1 MGNSLGFVTSTTKTK
16 SRKSPKSTRE
26 GKQQTKDV
34 AAGQLQDSSNPS
46 HFIRSESKL
55 VRFSLLK

>member
-34 AAGQLQDSSNPS
+34 AAGQL
-46 HFIRSESKL
+46 
-55 VRFSLLK
+55 